1 MAGNPAERI
10 PLVVLCGP
18 TAAGKTAL
26 SLQLAARWPVEI
38 VSADSRQVYRQLDIG
53 TAKPTAAE
61 RAAVPHHLLDVAA
74 PDDDFTVHDFV
85 CRGRAAIA
93 AIAARGNLPLLVGGT
108 GLYIRALTAGLA
120 EVPEGDETLR
130 QSLIAEEM
138 AGGAGTLHRRL
149 RDIDPVLAERL
160 SPGDRLRIVRALEV
174 FHLTGRRLSDFQAE
188 HAFAEAPYRLLLV
201 GLTLAREELYRRI
214 DRRSE
219 EMFAAGLIDET
230 AALLQQGYS
239 PSLKSLRTIGYRE
252 AVQVLQGEMSA
263 ADALTLVQRDTR
275 RYAKRQL
282 TWFGHLPEIIWVD
295 SSCES
300 GRIAPLLDAF
310 YAN

>member
-1 MAGNPAERI
+1 MAGDPVKRI

-26 SLQLAARWPVEI
+26 SLQLAERWPVEI

-61 RAAVPHHLLDVAA
+61 RAAVPHHLLDVVA

-85 CRGRAAIA
+85 RRGRTAIA

-120 EVPEGDETLR
+120 DVPEGDETLR
-130 QSLIAEEM
+130 QSLIAEET
-138 AGGAGTLHRRL
+138 AGGAGTLYRRL
-149 RDIDPVLAERL
+149 RDVDPVLAERL

-188 HAFAEAPYRLLLV
+188 HAFAESPYRLLLI
-201 GLTLAREELYRRI
+201 GLTQARKELYRRI
-214 DRRSE
+214 DCRSE
-219 EMFAAGLIDET
+219 EMFAAGLIEET

-252 AVQVLQGEMSA
+252 AVRVLHGEMSTA
-263 ADALTLVQRDTR
+263 EALALVQRDTR

-300 GRIAPLLDAF
+300 GRIAPLLDVF

>member
-1 MAGNPAERI
+1 MAGDPAKLI
-10 PLVVLCGP
+10 PLVVFCGP
-18 TAAGKTAL
+18 TAVGKTAL
-26 SLQLAARWPVEI
+26 SLQLAERWPVEI

-53 TAKPTAAE
+53 TAKPTVAE

-85 CRGRAAIA
+85 RYGRAAIA
-93 AIAARGNLPLLVGGT
+93 DISARGNVPLLVGGT

-120 EVPEGDETLR
+120 DVPEGDETLR
-130 QSLIAEEM
+130 QTLIAAEI

-149 RDIDPVLAERL
+149 QDVDPVLAGRL

-188 HAFAEAPYRLLLV
+188 HAFADSPYRLLLV

-230 AALLQQGYS
+230 ASLLQQGYS

-252 AVQVLQGEMSA
+252 AVRVLHGEISVA
-263 ADALTLVQRDTR
+263 EALALVQRDTR

-282 TWFGHLPEIIWVD
+282 TWFGHLSEIIWVD

-300 GRIAPLLDAF
+300 GRIAPLLDEF